1 MQETISISKGGI
13 VVAETQHKMVLST
26 TEPNNGINLVRIRQ
40 GDVLTQKFVVEVV
53 EHGKLKTFDGLVPF
67 FINTTKFGENQPV
80 EQKVQEYSPG
90 QARLVYTLSEPDW
103 QWGGENTAHFSFRSL
118 NGDGTWSEQFSTQ
131 DFTYRVISGISRSQ
145 LRDSGYVWTFE
156 DLLRKFKDYMDQG
169 KNDWEQWLEDNREIL
184 ENIDPGGTIINI
196 LNEAK
201 GDYDSLAARLDDI
214 QNKTFNV
221 PKGAEQVPIKR
232 DKLFYDRG
240 AYNWVRPTNL
250 DTVIAQADKTKF
262 NMGFITDTHVDS
274 HQQFA
279 DHFDQKDKMERR
291 WNIVGQFRTLE
302 TFTDAMVYGGD
313 NIDGYSG
320 GTASGIYPYTEQ
332 ERRAKNL
339 HVLKR
344 FASVATAGAE
354 VPIILCR
361 GNHET
366 GKIPYANDGRS
377 RLDSLTGSDIAVAY
391 DSRYGPNLFPNKK
404 VAIYRIDTDDFED
417 HTNSQGKFIEFSG
430 YYNGAEFP
438 HGKLGQ
444 NQLHAFGQWLEQLD
458 RSYHVVIVGHVPME
472 RENDVANV
480 TKLGTLL
487 DGFKQGASV
496 TIDYNT
502 MNGYNPS
509 PMGQKTY
516 NFATKGRGTVAA
528 IFAGHWHY
536 ETVKYL
542 GTTPIIVGTKAFPSE
557 EEYNT
562 ANEAGFA
569 NVQIDTAKRTI
580 KVQGVGHYTNRNFTY

>member
-1 MQETISISKGGI
+1 M
-13 VVAETQHKMVLST
+13 VETQHKIILST
-26 TEPNNGINLVRIRQ
+26 TEPNNHIQLIRIRQ
-40 GDVLTQKFVVEVV
+40 GDAKTQKLVVEVV
-53 EHGKLKTFDGLVPF
+53 ENGKLKTFEGLVPF
-67 FINTTKFGENQPV
+67 FINTTKFSENQPI
-80 EQKVQEYSPG
+80 EQKVQEYDG
-90 QARLVYTLSEPDW
+90 TQGRLVYTLSEPDW
-103 QWGGENTAHFSFRSL
+103 QWGGENIAHFSFRSL

-131 DFTYRVISGISRSQ
+131 DFTYRVVVGLTNSK
-145 LRDSGYVWTFE
+145 LRDPIYIWTFE
-156 DLLRKFKDYMDQG
+156 ELLRKFREYMEKG
-169 KNDWEQWLEDNREIL
+169 ANEWEQWVQDNKDIL
-184 ENIDPGGTIINI
+184 ESLDPNGTILGI
-196 LNEAK
+196 LNDAK

-221 PKGAEQVPIKR
+221 PKGAEQVPIRR

-262 NMGFITDTHVDS
+262 NMGFMTDIHVDS

-496 TIDYNT
+496 TIDYNS
-502 MNGYNPS
+502 MQGYNPN
-509 PMGQKTY
+509 PIGQKTY
-516 NFATKGRGTVAA
+516 NFTTKGRGTVAA

-536 ETVKYL
+536 ETVKQL
-542 GTTPIIVGTKAFPSE
+542 GTTQIIVCTTGYCELENYDTDK
-557 EEYNT
+557 
-562 ANEAGFA
+562 EAGFA
-569 NVQIDTAKRTI
+569 NVQIDTEKRTI

>member
-1 MQETISISKGGI
+1 MARINYR
-13 VVAETQHKMVLST
+13 AVLSL
-26 TEPNNGINLVRIRQ
+26 TEPNHQIFLRFRQ
-40 GDVLTQKFVVEVV
+40 DDTQTQTLSVEITAN
-53 EHGKLKTFDGLVPF
+53 GKLFPF
-67 FINTTKFGENQPV
+67 TGYTVEFVNITRSDSGQPIIEKV
-80 EQKVQEYSPG
+80 EEVYPQESRIEFTLG
-90 QARLVYTLSEPDW
+90 ARSL
-103 QWGGENTAHFSFRSL
+103 QWLGKNVAYFSFRDE
-118 NGDGTWSEQFSTQ
+118 DGNEVFSTNN
-131 DFTYRVISGISRSQ
+131 FEYEVVHGVHKGPI
-145 LRDSGYVWTFE
+145 LDSGYLWQVDEIIERIKAYMVENQAEWE
-156 DLLRKFKDYMDQG
+156 KFV
-169 KNDWEQWLEDNREIL
+169 EDNREFL
-184 ENIDPGGTIINI
+184 ESFDPGGKILTEIIDARGNY
-196 LNEAK
+196 N
-201 GDYDSLAARLDDI
+201 SLAERLAALEKG
-214 QNKTFNV
+214 QTFSV
-221 PKGAEQVPIKR
+221 PKGAEQVPIR
-232 DKLFYDRG
+232 RGKLFYDRG
-240 AYNWVRPTNL
+240 AYNYIRPANL

-274 HQQFA
+274 HQQFSER
-279 DHFDQKDKMERR
+279 FDTKTKMERR

-302 TFTDAMVYGGD
+302 TFADAMVYGGD

-320 GTASGIYPYTEQ
+320 ATAAGIYPYTEQ

-344 FASVATAGAE
+344 FASVATAGAK
-354 VPIILCR
+354 VPVILCR

-391 DSRYGPNLFPNKK
+391 DSRYGATLFPDKK

-417 HTNSQGKFIEFSG
+417 ATNSQGKFIEFSG

-480 TKLGTLL
+480 TKLATLL
-487 DGFKQGASV
+487 DGFKQGSSV
-496 TIDYNT
+496 TIDYNS
-502 MNGYNPS
+502 MQGHNPS

-542 GTTPIIVGTKAFPSE
+542 GTTQIIVGTKAFPSE

-580 KVQGVGHYTNRNFTY
+580 KVQGIGHYTNRNFSY

>member
-1 MQETISISKGGI
+1 MARINYR
-13 VVAETQHKMVLST
+13 AVLSL
-26 TEPNNGINLVRIRQ
+26 TEPNHQIFLRFRQ
-40 GDVLTQKFVVEVV
+40 DDTQTQTLSVEITAN
-53 EHGKLKTFDGLVPF
+53 GKLFPF
-67 FINTTKFGENQPV
+67 TGYTVEFVNITRSDSGQPIIEKVGEVYP
-80 EQKVQEYSPG
+80 QESRIEFTLG
-90 QARLVYTLSEPDW
+90 ARSL
-103 QWGGENTAHFSFRSL
+103 QWLGKNVAYFSFRDD
-118 NGDGTWSEQFSTQ
+118 DGNEVFSTNN
-131 DFTYRVISGISRSQ
+131 FEYEVVHGVHKEPI
-145 LRDSGYVWTFE
+145 LDSGYLWQVDELIERIKAYMVENQAEWE
-156 DLLRKFKDYMDQG
+156 KFV
-169 KNDWEQWLEDNREIL
+169 EDNREFL
-184 ENIDPGGTIINI
+184 ESFDPGGKILTEIIDARGNY
-196 LNEAK
+196 N
-201 GDYDSLAARLDDI
+201 SLAERLAALEKG
-214 QNKTFNV
+214 QTFSI

-240 AYNWVRPTNL
+240 AYNYIRPANL

-274 HQQFA
+274 HEQFL
-279 DHFDQKDKMERR
+279 DHFDQKDKTERR

-302 TFTDAMVYGGD
+302 TFADAMVYGGD

-320 GTASGIYPYTEQ
+320 ATAAGIYPYTEQ

-344 FASVATAGAE
+344 FASVATAGAK
-354 VPIILCR
+354 VPVILCR

-366 GKIPYANDGRS
+366 GKIPRAEDGRS
-377 RLDSLTGSDIAVAY
+377 REDSLTGSDIAVAY
-391 DSRYGPNLFPNKK
+391 GSCYGATLFPNKK

-417 HTNSQGKFIEFSG
+417 ATNSQGKFIEFSG
-430 YYNGAEFP
+430 YYNGAEFS

-480 TKLGTLL
+480 TKLATLL
-487 DGFKQGASV
+487 DGFKQGSSV
-496 TIDYNT
+496 TIDYNS
-502 MNGYNPS
+502 MQGHNPS

-542 GTTPIIVGTKAFPSE
+542 GTTQIIVCTNAYPSE
-557 EEYNT
+557 DQYNK

-580 KVQGVGHYTNRNFTY
+580 KVQGIGHYTNRNFSY

>member
-1 MQETISISKGGI
+1 MARINYR
-13 VVAETQHKMVLST
+13 AVLSL
-26 TEPNNGINLVRIRQ
+26 TEPNHQIFLRFRQ
-40 GDVLTQKFVVEVV
+40 DDTQTQTLSVEITAN
-53 EHGKLKTFDGLVPF
+53 GKLFPF
-67 FINTTKFGENQPV
+67 TGYTVEFVNITRSDSGQPIIEKV
-80 EQKVQEYSPG
+80 EEVYPQESRIEFTLG
-90 QARLVYTLSEPDW
+90 ARSL
-103 QWGGENTAHFSFRSL
+103 QWLGKNVAYFSFRDEDD
-118 NGDGTWSEQFSTQ
+118 NEVFSTNN
-131 DFTYRVISGISRSQ
+131 FEYEVVHGVHKGPI
-145 LRDSGYVWTFE
+145 LDSGYLWQVDEIIERIKAYMVENQAEWE
-156 DLLRKFKDYMDQG
+156 KFV
-169 KNDWEQWLEDNREIL
+169 EDNREFL
-184 ENIDPGGTIINI
+184 ESFDPGGKILTEIIDARGNY
-196 LNEAK
+196 N
-201 GDYDSLAARLDDI
+201 SLAERLAALEKG
-214 QNKTFNV
+214 QTFSV
-221 PKGAEQVPIKR
+221 PKGAEQVPIRR

-274 HQQFA
+274 HQQFSER
-279 DHFDQKDKMERR
+279 FDTKTKMERR

-302 TFTDAMVYGGD
+302 TFADAMVYGGD

-320 GTASGIYPYTEQ
+320 ATAAGIYPYTEQ

-391 DSRYGPNLFPNKK
+391 GSRYGATLFPSKK

-417 HTNSQGKFIEFSG
+417 ATNSQGKFIEFSG

-458 RSYHVVIVGHVPME
+458 RSYHVVLVGHVPIE

-480 TKLGTLL
+480 TKLATLL
-487 DGFKQGASV
+487 DGFKQGSSV
-496 TIDYNT
+496 TIDYNS
-502 MNGYNPS
+502 MQGYNPS
-509 PMGQKTY
+509 PIGQKTY
-516 NFATKGRGTVAA
+516 NFATKGRGTVVA

-536 ETVKYL
+536 ETVKHL
-542 GTTPIIVGTKAFPSE
+542 GTTQIIVCTKAFPDVE
-557 EEYNT
+557 QYDKT
-562 ANEAGFA
+562 NEAGFA

-580 KVQGVGHYTNRNFTY
+580 KVQGIGHYTNRNFSY

>member
-1 MQETISISKGGI
+1 MARINYR
-13 VVAETQHKMVLST
+13 AVLSL
-26 TEPNNGINLVRIRQ
+26 TEPNHQIFLRFRQ
-40 GDVLTQKFVVEVV
+40 DDTQTQTLSVEITAN
-53 EHGKLKTFDGLVPF
+53 GKLFPF
-67 FINTTKFGENQPV
+67 TGYTVEFVNITRSDNGQPIIEKV
-80 EQKVQEYSPG
+80 EEVYPQESRIEFTLG
-90 QARLVYTLSEPDW
+90 ARSL
-103 QWGGENTAHFSFRSL
+103 QWLGKNVAYFSFRDE
-118 NGDGTWSEQFSTQ
+118 DGNEVFSTNN
-131 DFTYRVISGISRSQ
+131 FEYEVVHGVHKEPI
-145 LRDSGYVWTFE
+145 LDSGYLWQVDEIIERIKAYMVENQAEWE
-156 DLLRKFKDYMDQG
+156 KFV
-169 KNDWEQWLEDNREIL
+169 EDNREFL
-184 ENIDPGGTIINI
+184 ESFDPGGKILTEIIDARGNY
-196 LNEAK
+196 N
-201 GDYDSLAARLDDI
+201 SLAERLAALEKG
-214 QNKTFNV
+214 QTFSI

-240 AYNWVRPTNL
+240 AYNYIRPTNL

-262 NMGFITDTHVDS
+262 NMGFMTDIHVDS
-274 HQQFA
+274 HEQFL
-279 DHFDQKDKMERR
+279 DHFDQKDKTERR

-320 GTASGIYPYTEQ
+320 ATAAGVYPYTEQ

-344 FASVATAGAE
+344 FASAATAGAK
-354 VPIILCR
+354 VPVILCR

-366 GKIPYANDGRS
+366 GKIPQANDGRS
-377 RLDSLTGSDIAVAY
+377 REDSLTGSDIAAAY
-391 DSRYGPNLFPNKK
+391 GSRYGATLFPSKK

-417 HTNSQGKFIEFSG
+417 ATNSQGKFIEFSG
-430 YYNGAEFP
+430 YYNGAGFA

-480 TKLGTLL
+480 TKLATLL
-487 DGFKQGASV
+487 DGFKQGSSV
-496 TIDYNT
+496 TIDYNS
-502 MNGYNPS
+502 MQGHNPS

-542 GTTPIIVGTKAFPSE
+542 GKTQIIVCTNAFPSVE
-557 EEYNT
+557 QYNKT
-562 ANEAGFA
+562 NEAGFA

-580 KVQGVGHYTNRNFTY
+580 KVQGIGHYTNRNFSY

>member
-1 MQETISISKGGI
+1 MARINYK
-13 VVAETQHKMVLST
+13 AVLSL
-26 TEPNNGINLVRIRQ
+26 TEPNYQIFLRFRQ
-40 GDVLTQKFVVEVV
+40 DDTQTQTLSVEITAN
-53 EHGKLKTFDGLVPF
+53 GKLFPF
-67 FINTTKFGENQPV
+67 TGYTVEFVNITRSDSGQPIIEKV
-80 EQKVQEYSPG
+80 EEVYPQESRIEFTLG
-90 QARLVYTLSEPDW
+90 ARSL
-103 QWGGENTAHFSFRSL
+103 QWLGKNKAYFSFRDE
-118 NGDGTWSEQFSTQ
+118 DGNEVFSTNN
-131 DFTYRVISGISRSQ
+131 FEYEVVHGVHKGPI
-145 LRDSGYVWTFE
+145 LDSGYLWQVDEIIEHIKAYMVENQAEWE
-156 DLLRKFKDYMDQG
+156 KFIKDN
-169 KNDWEQWLEDNREIL
+169 KEFLESF
-184 ENIDPGGTIINI
+184 DPGGAI
-196 LNEAK
+196 LNEIIEAR
-201 GDYDSLAARLDDI
+201 GDYNSLAERLAALEKG
-214 QNKTFNV
+214 QTFSI
-221 PKGAEQVPIKR
+221 PKGAEQVPIKK

-274 HQQFA
+274 HEQFL
-279 DHFDQKDKMERR
+279 DHFDKKDKTERR

-302 TFTDAMVYGGD
+302 TFADAMVYGGD

-344 FASVATAGAE
+344 FASVATAGAK
-354 VPIILCR
+354 VPVILCR

-377 RLDSLTGSDIAVAY
+377 REDSLTGSDIREAY
-391 DSRYGPNLFPNKK
+391 DGRFGPTLFPNKK

-417 HTNSQGKFIEFSG
+417 NTNSQGKFIEFSG
-430 YYNGAEFP
+430 YYNGSEFP

-480 TKLGTLL
+480 TKLATLL
-487 DGFKQGASV
+487 DGFKQGSSV
-496 TIDYNT
+496 TIDYNS
-502 MNGYNPS
+502 MQGYNPS

-516 NFATKGRGTVAA
+516 NFTKKGRGTVVA

-536 ETVKYL
+536 ETAKHL
-542 GTTPIIVGTKAFPSE
+542 GTTQIIVCTKAFPDE
-557 EEYNT
+557 DQYNKT
-562 ANEAGFA
+562 NEAGFA

-580 KVQGVGHYTNRNFTY
+580 KVQGIGHYTNRNFSY

>member
-1 MQETISISKGGI
+1 MARINYR
-13 VVAETQHKMVLST
+13 AVLSL
-26 TEPNNGINLVRIRQ
+26 TEPNHQIFLRFRQ
-40 GDVLTQKFVVEVV
+40 DDTQTQTLSVEITAN
-53 EHGKLKTFDGLVPF
+53 GKLFPF
-67 FINTTKFGENQPV
+67 TGYTVEFVNITRSDSGQPIIEKV
-80 EQKVQEYSPG
+80 EEVYPQESRIEFTLG
-90 QARLVYTLSEPDW
+90 ARSL
-103 QWGGENTAHFSFRSL
+103 QWLGKNVAYFSFR
-118 NGDGTWSEQFSTQ
+118 GEDGNEVFSTNN
-131 DFTYRVISGISRSQ
+131 FEYEVVHGVHKGPI
-145 LRDSGYVWTFE
+145 LDSGYLWQVDEIIERIKAYMVENQAEWE
-156 DLLRKFKDYMDQG
+156 KFV
-169 KNDWEQWLEDNREIL
+169 EDNREFL
-184 ENIDPGGTIINI
+184 ESFDPGGKILTEIIDARGNY
-196 LNEAK
+196 N
-201 GDYDSLAARLDDI
+201 SLAERLAALEKG
-214 QNKTFNV
+214 QTFSV

-240 AYNWVRPTNL
+240 AYNYIRPTNL

-262 NMGFITDTHVDS
+262 NMGFMTDIHVDS
-274 HQQFA
+274 HQQFSER
-279 DHFDQKDKMERR
+279 FDTKTKMERR

-302 TFTDAMVYGGD
+302 TFADAMVYGGD

-320 GTASGIYPYTEQ
+320 ATAAGIYPYTEQ

-344 FASVATAGAE
+344 FASVATAGAK
-354 VPIILCR
+354 VPVILCR

-366 GKIPYANDGRS
+366 GKIPHANDGRS

-391 DSRYGPNLFPNKK
+391 GSRYGATLFPSKK

-417 HTNSQGKFIEFSG
+417 DTNSHGKFIEFSG

-480 TKLGTLL
+480 TKLATLL
-487 DGFKQGASV
+487 DGFKQGSSV
-496 TIDYNT
+496 TIDYNS
-502 MNGYNPS
+502 MQGHNPS
-509 PMGQKTY
+509 PIGQKTY
-516 NFATKGRGTVAA
+516 NFATKGRGTVVA

-542 GTTPIIVGTKAFPSE
+542 GTTQIIVGTKAFPSE

-569 NVQIDTAKRTI
+569 NVQIDTAQRTI
-580 KVQGVGHYTNRNFTY
+580 KVQGIGHYTNRNFSY

>member
-1 MQETISISKGGI
+1 MARINYR
-13 VVAETQHKMVLST
+13 AVLSL
-26 TEPNNGINLVRIRQ
+26 TEPNHQIFLRFRQ
-40 GDVLTQKFVVEVV
+40 DDTQTQTLSVEITAN
-53 EHGKLKTFDGLVPF
+53 GKLFPF
-67 FINTTKFGENQPV
+67 TGYTVEFVNITRSDSGQPIIEKV
-80 EQKVQEYSPG
+80 EEVYPQESRIEFTLG
-90 QARLVYTLSEPDW
+90 ARSL
-103 QWGGENTAHFSFRSL
+103 QWLGKNVAYFSFRDEDD
-118 NGDGTWSEQFSTQ
+118 NEVFSTNN
-131 DFTYRVISGISRSQ
+131 FEYEVVHGAHKGPI
-145 LRDSGYVWTFE
+145 LDSGYLWQVDEIIERIKAYMVENQAEWE
-156 DLLRKFKDYMDQG
+156 KFV
-169 KNDWEQWLEDNREIL
+169 EDNREFL
-184 ENIDPGGTIINI
+184 ESFDPGGKILTEIIDARGNY
-196 LNEAK
+196 N
-201 GDYDSLAARLDDI
+201 SLAERLAALEKG
-214 QNKTFNV
+214 QTFSV
-221 PKGAEQVPIKR
+221 PKGAEQVPIRR

-240 AYNWVRPTNL
+240 AYNWVRPANL

-274 HQQFA
+274 HQQFSER
-279 DHFDQKDKMERR
+279 FDTKTKMERR

-302 TFTDAMVYGGD
+302 TFADAMVYGGD

-320 GTASGIYPYTEQ
+320 ATAAGIYPYTEQ

-391 DSRYGPNLFPNKK
+391 GSRYGATLFPSKK

-417 HTNSQGKFIEFSG
+417 ATNSQGKFIEFSG

-458 RSYHVVIVGHVPME
+458 RSYHVVLVGHVPIE

-480 TKLGTLL
+480 TKLATLL
-487 DGFKQGASV
+487 DGFKQGSSV
-496 TIDYNT
+496 TIDYNS
-502 MNGYNPS
+502 MQGHNPS
-509 PMGQKTY
+509 PIGQKTY
-516 NFATKGRGTVAA
+516 NFATKGRGTVVA

-542 GTTPIIVGTKAFPSE
+542 GTTQIIVGTKAFPSE

-569 NVQIDTAKRTI
+569 NVQIDTTKRTI
-580 KVQGVGHYTNRNFTY
+580 KVQGIGHYTNRNFSY

>member
-1 MQETISISKGGI
+1 MARINYR
-13 VVAETQHKMVLST
+13 AVLSL
-26 TEPNNGINLVRIRQ
+26 TEPNHQIFLRFRQ
-40 GDVLTQKFVVEVV
+40 DDTQTQTLSVEITAN
-53 EHGKLKTFDGLVPF
+53 GKLFPF
-67 FINTTKFGENQPV
+67 TGYAVEFVNITRSDSGQPIIEKV
-80 EQKVQEYSPG
+80 EEVYPQESRIEFTLG
-90 QARLVYTLSEPDW
+90 ARSL
-103 QWGGENTAHFSFRSL
+103 QWLGKNVAYFSFRDE
-118 NGDGTWSEQFSTQ
+118 DGNEVFSTNN
-131 DFTYRVISGISRSQ
+131 FEYEVVHGVHKGPI
-145 LRDSGYVWTFE
+145 LDSGYLWQVDEIIERIKAYMVENQAEWE
-156 DLLRKFKDYMDQG
+156 KFV
-169 KNDWEQWLEDNREIL
+169 EDNREFL
-184 ENIDPGGTIINI
+184 ESFDPGGKILTEIIDARGNY
-196 LNEAK
+196 N
-201 GDYDSLAARLDDI
+201 SLAERLAALEKG
-214 QNKTFNV
+214 QTFSV

-240 AYNWVRPTNL
+240 AYNYIRPTNL

-262 NMGFITDTHVDS
+262 NMGFMTDIHVDS
-274 HQQFA
+274 HQQFSER
-279 DHFDQKDKMERR
+279 FDTKTKMERR

-302 TFTDAMVYGGD
+302 TFADAMVYGGD

-320 GTASGIYPYTEQ
+320 ATAAGIYPYTEQ

-344 FASVATAGAE
+344 FASAATAGAK
-354 VPIILCR
+354 VPVILCR

-366 GKIPYANDGRS
+366 GKIPHANDGRS
-377 RLDSLTGSDIAVAY
+377 REDSLTGSDIAVAY
-391 DSRYGPNLFPNKK
+391 GSRYGATLFPSKK

-417 HTNSQGKFIEFSG
+417 ATNSHGKFIEFSG

-480 TKLGTLL
+480 TKLATLL
-487 DGFKQGASV
+487 DGFKQGSSV
-496 TIDYNT
+496 TIDYNS
-502 MNGYNPS
+502 MQGHNPS
-509 PMGQKTY
+509 PIGQKTY
-516 NFATKGRGTVAA
+516 NFATKGRGTVVA

-542 GTTPIIVGTKAFPSE
+542 GTTQIIVGTKAFPSE

-569 NVQIDTAKRTI
+569 NVQIDTAQRTI
-580 KVQGVGHYTNRNFTY
+580 KVQGIGHYTNRNFSY

>member
-1 MQETISISKGGI
+1 MARINYR
-13 VVAETQHKMVLST
+13 AVLSL
-26 TEPNNGINLVRIRQ
+26 TEPNHQIFLRFRQ
-40 GDVLTQKFVVEVV
+40 DDTQTQTLSVEITAN
-53 EHGKLKTFDGLVPF
+53 GKLFPF
-67 FINTTKFGENQPV
+67 TGYAVEFVNITRSDSGQPIIEKV
-80 EQKVQEYSPG
+80 EEVYPQESRIEFTLG
-90 QARLVYTLSEPDW
+90 ARSL
-103 QWGGENTAHFSFRSL
+103 QWLGKNVAYFSFRDE
-118 NGDGTWSEQFSTQ
+118 DGNEVFSTNN
-131 DFTYRVISGISRSQ
+131 FEYEVVHGVHKGPI
-145 LRDSGYVWTFE
+145 LDSGYLWQVDEIIERIKAYMVENQAEWE
-156 DLLRKFKDYMDQG
+156 KFV
-169 KNDWEQWLEDNREIL
+169 EDNREFL
-184 ENIDPGGTIINI
+184 ESFDPGGKILTEIIDARGNY
-196 LNEAK
+196 N
-201 GDYDSLAARLDDI
+201 SLAERLAALEKG
-214 QNKTFNV
+214 QTFSV

-240 AYNWVRPTNL
+240 AYNYIRPTNL

-262 NMGFITDTHVDS
+262 NMGFMTDIHVDS
-274 HQQFA
+274 HQQFSER
-279 DHFDQKDKMERR
+279 FDTKTKMERR

-302 TFTDAMVYGGD
+302 TFADAMVYGGD

-320 GTASGIYPYTEQ
+320 ATAAGIYPYTEQ

-344 FASVATAGAE
+344 FASAATAGAK
-354 VPIILCR
+354 VPVILCR

-366 GKIPYANDGRS
+366 GKIPHANDGRS
-377 RLDSLTGSDIAVAY
+377 RLDSLTGSDIAVVY
-391 DSRYGPNLFPNKK
+391 GSRYGATLFPSKK

-417 HTNSQGKFIEFSG
+417 DTNSHGKFIEFSG

-480 TKLGTLL
+480 TKLATLL
-487 DGFKQGASV
+487 DGFKQGSSV
-496 TIDYNT
+496 TIDYNS
-502 MNGYNPS
+502 MQGHNPS
-509 PMGQKTY
+509 PIGQKTY
-516 NFATKGRGTVAA
+516 NFATKGRGTVVA

-542 GTTPIIVGTKAFPSE
+542 GTTQIIVGTKAFPSE

-569 NVQIDTAKRTI
+569 NVQIDTAQRTI
-580 KVQGVGHYTNRNFTY
+580 KVQGIGHYTNRNFSY

>member
-1 MQETISISKGGI
+1 MARINYR
-13 VVAETQHKMVLST
+13 AVLSL
-26 TEPNNGINLVRIRQ
+26 TEPNHQIFLRFRQ
-40 GDVLTQKFVVEVV
+40 DDTQTQTLSVEITAN
-53 EHGKLKTFDGLVPF
+53 GKLFPFTGYTVEFVNITRSDG
-67 FINTTKFGENQPV
+67 GQPIIEKV
-80 EQKVQEYSPG
+80 EEVYPQESRIEFTLG
-90 QARLVYTLSEPDW
+90 ARSL
-103 QWGGENTAHFSFRSL
+103 QWLGKNVAYFSFRDE
-118 NGDGTWSEQFSTQ
+118 DGNEVFSTNN
-131 DFTYRVISGISRSQ
+131 FEYEVVHGVHKGPI
-145 LRDSGYVWTFE
+145 LDSGYLWQVDEIIERIKAYMVENQAEWE
-156 DLLRKFKDYMDQG
+156 KFV
-169 KNDWEQWLEDNREIL
+169 EDNREFL
-184 ENIDPGGTIINI
+184 ESFDPGGKILTEIIDARGNY
-196 LNEAK
+196 N
-201 GDYDSLAARLDDI
+201 SLAERLTALEKG
-214 QNKTFNV
+214 QTFSV
-221 PKGAEQVPIKR
+221 PKGAEQVPIRR

-302 TFTDAMVYGGD
+302 TFADAMVYGGD

-320 GTASGIYPYTEQ
+320 ATAAGIYPYTEQ

-344 FASVATAGAE
+344 FASAATAGAK
-354 VPIILCR
+354 VPVILCR

-366 GKIPYANDGRS
+366 GKIPHANDGRS
-377 RLDSLTGSDIAVAY
+377 REDSLTGSDIAVAY
-391 DSRYGPNLFPNKK
+391 GNRYGATLFPDKK

-417 HTNSQGKFIEFSG
+417 ATNSQGKFIEFSG

-480 TKLGTLL
+480 TKLATLL
-487 DGFKQGASV
+487 DGFKQGSSV
-496 TIDYNT
+496 TIDYNS
-502 MNGYNPS
+502 MQGHNPS

-542 GTTPIIVGTKAFPSE
+542 GTTQIIVGTKAFPSK

-580 KVQGVGHYTNRNFTY
+580 KVQGIGHYTNRNFSY

>member
-1 MQETISISKGGI
+1 MARINYR
-13 VVAETQHKMVLST
+13 AVLSL
-26 TEPNNGINLVRIRQ
+26 TEPNHQIFLRFRQ
-40 GDVLTQKFVVEVV
+40 DDTQTQTLSVEITAN
-53 EHGKLKTFDGLVPF
+53 GKLFPF
-67 FINTTKFGENQPV
+67 TGYAVEFVNITRSDSGQPIIEKV
-80 EQKVQEYSPG
+80 EEVYPQESRIEFTLG
-90 QARLVYTLSEPDW
+90 ARSL
-103 QWGGENTAHFSFRSL
+103 QWLGKNVAYFSFRDE
-118 NGDGTWSEQFSTQ
+118 DGNEVFSTNN
-131 DFTYRVISGISRSQ
+131 FEYEVVHGVHKGPI
-145 LRDSGYVWTFE
+145 LDSGYLWQVDEIIERIKAYMVENQAEWE
-156 DLLRKFKDYMDQG
+156 KFV
-169 KNDWEQWLEDNREIL
+169 EDNREFL
-184 ENIDPGGTIINI
+184 ESFDPGGKILTEIIDARGNY
-196 LNEAK
+196 N
-201 GDYDSLAARLDDI
+201 SLAERLAALEKG
-214 QNKTFNV
+214 QTFSV

-240 AYNWVRPTNL
+240 AYNYIRPTNL

-262 NMGFITDTHVDS
+262 NMGFMTDIHVDS
-274 HQQFA
+274 HQQFSER
-279 DHFDQKDKMERR
+279 FDTKTKMERR

-302 TFTDAMVYGGD
+302 TFADAMVYGGD

-320 GTASGIYPYTEQ
+320 ATAAGIYPYTEQ

-344 FASVATAGAE
+344 FASAATAGAK
-354 VPIILCR
+354 VPVILCR

-366 GKIPYANDGRS
+366 GKIPHANDGRS

-458 RSYHVVIVGHVPME
+458 RSYHVVIVGHVPIE

-480 TKLGTLL
+480 TKLATLL
-487 DGFKQGASV
+487 DGFKQGTSV
-496 TIDYNT
+496 TIDYNS
-502 MNGYNPS
+502 MQGYNPS
-509 PMGQKTY
+509 PIGQKTY
-516 NFATKGRGTVAA
+516 NFATKGRGTVVA

-542 GTTPIIVGTKAFPSE
+542 GTTQIIVGTKAFPSE

-569 NVQIDTAKRTI
+569 NVQIDTAQRTI
-580 KVQGVGHYTNRNFTY
+580 KVQGIGHYTNRNFSY

>member
-1 MQETISISKGGI
+1 MARINYR
-13 VVAETQHKMVLST
+13 AVLSL
-26 TEPNNGINLVRIRQ
+26 TEPNHQIFLRFRQ
-40 GDVLTQKFVVEVV
+40 DDTQTQTLSVEITAN
-53 EHGKLKTFDGLVPF
+53 GKLFPF
-67 FINTTKFGENQPV
+67 TGYTVEFVNITRSDSGQPIIEKV
-80 EQKVQEYSPG
+80 EEVYPQESRIEFTLG
-90 QARLVYTLSEPDW
+90 ARSL
-103 QWGGENTAHFSFRSL
+103 QWLGKNVAYFSFRDE
-118 NGDGTWSEQFSTQ
+118 NGDEVFSTNN
-131 DFTYRVISGISRSQ
+131 FEYEVVHGVHKGPI
-145 LRDSGYVWTFE
+145 LDSGYLWQVDEIIERIKAYMVENQAEWE
-156 DLLRKFKDYMDQG
+156 KFV
-169 KNDWEQWLEDNREIL
+169 EDNREFL
-184 ENIDPGGTIINI
+184 ESFDPGGKILTEIIDARGNY
-196 LNEAK
+196 N
-201 GDYDSLAARLDDI
+201 SLAERLVALEKG
-214 QNKTFNV
+214 QTFSV

-240 AYNWVRPTNL
+240 AYNYIRPTNL

-302 TFTDAMVYGGD
+302 TFADAMVYGGD

-320 GTASGIYPYTEQ
+320 ATAAGIYPYTEQ

-344 FASVATAGAE
+344 FTSVATAGAK
-354 VPIILCR
+354 VPVILCR

-366 GKIPYANDGRS
+366 GKIPHANDGRS
-377 RLDSLTGSDIAVAY
+377 RLDSLTGSDIREAY
-391 DSRYGPNLFPNKK
+391 GERFGPTLFPSKK

-417 HTNSQGKFIEFSG
+417 DTNSQGKFIEFSG

-444 NQLHAFGQWLEQLD
+444 NQLHTFGQWLEQLD
-458 RSYHVVIVGHVPME
+458 RSYHVVIVGHVPIE

-480 TKLGTLL
+480 TKLATLL
-487 DGFKQGASV
+487 DGFKQGSSV
-496 TIDYNT
+496 TIDYNS
-502 MNGYNPS
+502 MQGHNPS
-509 PMGQKTY
+509 PIGQKTY
-516 NFATKGRGTVAA
+516 NFATKGRGTVVA

-536 ETVKYL
+536 ETVKHL
-542 GTTPIIVGTKAFPSE
+542 GTTQIIVCTKAFPDE
-557 EEYNT
+557 EQYNK

-580 KVQGVGHYTNRNFTY
+580 KVQGIGHYTNRNFSY

>member
-1 MQETISISKGGI
+1 MARINYR
-13 VVAETQHKMVLST
+13 AVLSL
-26 TEPNNGINLVRIRQ
+26 TEPNHQIFLRFRQ
-40 GDVLTQKFVVEVV
+40 DDTQTQTLSVEITAN
-53 EHGKLKTFDGLVPF
+53 GKLFPF
-67 FINTTKFGENQPV
+67 TGYTVEFVNITRSDSGQPIIEKV
-80 EQKVQEYSPG
+80 EEVYPQESRIEFTLG
-90 QARLVYTLSEPDW
+90 ARSL
-103 QWGGENTAHFSFRSL
+103 QWLGKNVAYFSFRDE
-118 NGDGTWSEQFSTQ
+118 DGNEVFSTNN
-131 DFTYRVISGISRSQ
+131 FEYEVVHGVHKGPI
-145 LRDSGYVWTFE
+145 LDSGYLWQVDEIIERIKAYMVENQAEWE
-156 DLLRKFKDYMDQG
+156 KFV
-169 KNDWEQWLEDNREIL
+169 EDNREFL
-184 ENIDPGGTIINI
+184 ESFDPGGKILTEIIDARGNY
-196 LNEAK
+196 N
-201 GDYDSLAARLDDI
+201 SLAERLAALEKG
-214 QNKTFNV
+214 QTFSV

-240 AYNWVRPTNL
+240 AYNYIRPTNL

-262 NMGFITDTHVDS
+262 NMGFMTDIHVDS
-274 HQQFA
+274 HQQFSER
-279 DHFDQKDKMERR
+279 FDTKTKMERR

-320 GTASGIYPYTEQ
+320 ATAAGIYPYTEQ
-332 ERRAKNL
+332 ERHAKNL

-344 FASVATAGAE
+344 FASVATAGAK
-354 VPIILCR
+354 VPVILCR

-366 GKIPYANDGRS
+366 GKIPHANDGRS

-458 RSYHVVIVGHVPME
+458 RSYHVVIVGHVPIE

-480 TKLGTLL
+480 TKLATLL
-487 DGFKQGASV
+487 DGFKQGTSV
-496 TIDYNT
+496 TIDYNS
-502 MNGYNPS
+502 MQGYNPS
-509 PMGQKTY
+509 PIGQKTY
-516 NFATKGRGTVAA
+516 NFATKGRGTVVA

-542 GTTPIIVGTKAFPSE
+542 GTTQIIVGTKAFPSE

-569 NVQIDTAKRTI
+569 NVQIDTAQRTI
-580 KVQGVGHYTNRNFTY
+580 KVQGIGHYTNRNFSY

>member
-1 MQETISISKGGI
+1 MARINYR
-13 VVAETQHKMVLST
+13 AVLSL
-26 TEPNNGINLVRIRQ
+26 TEPNHQIFLRFRQ
-40 GDVLTQKFVVEVV
+40 DDTQTQTLSVEITAN
-53 EHGKLKTFDGLVPF
+53 GKLFPF
-67 FINTTKFGENQPV
+67 TGYAVEFVNITRSDSGQPIIEKV
-80 EQKVQEYSPG
+80 EEVYPQESRIEFTLG
-90 QARLVYTLSEPDW
+90 ARSL
-103 QWGGENTAHFSFRSL
+103 QWLGKNVAYFSFRDE
-118 NGDGTWSEQFSTQ
+118 DGNEVFSTNN
-131 DFTYRVISGISRSQ
+131 FEYEVVHGVHKGPI
-145 LRDSGYVWTFE
+145 LDSGYLWQVDEIIERIKAYMVENQAEWE
-156 DLLRKFKDYMDQG
+156 KFV
-169 KNDWEQWLEDNREIL
+169 EDNREFL
-184 ENIDPGGTIINI
+184 ESFDPGGKILTEIID
-196 LNEAK
+196 AR
-201 GDYDSLAARLDDI
+201 GDYNSLAERLAALEKG
-214 QNKTFNV
+214 QTFSV

-240 AYNWVRPTNL
+240 AYNYIRPTNL

-262 NMGFITDTHVDS
+262 NMGFMTDIHVES
-274 HQQFA
+274 HQQFSER
-279 DHFDQKDKMERR
+279 FDTKTKMERR

-302 TFTDAMVYGGD
+302 TFADAMVYGGD

-320 GTASGIYPYTEQ
+320 ATAAGIYPYTEQ

-344 FASVATAGAE
+344 FTSAATAGAK
-354 VPIILCR
+354 VPVILCR

-366 GKIPYANDGRS
+366 GKIPHANDGRS
-377 RLDSLTGSDIAVAY
+377 REDSLTGSDIAVAY
-391 DSRYGPNLFPNKK
+391 GSRYGATLFPSKK

-417 HTNSQGKFIEFSG
+417 DTNSHGKFIEFSG

-480 TKLGTLL
+480 TKLATLL
-487 DGFKQGASV
+487 DGFKQGSSV
-496 TIDYNT
+496 TIDYNS
-502 MNGYNPS
+502 MQGHNPS
-509 PMGQKTY
+509 PIGQKTY
-516 NFATKGRGTVAA
+516 NFATKGRGTVVA

-542 GTTPIIVGTKAFPSE
+542 GTTQIIVGTKAFPSE

-569 NVQIDTAKRTI
+569 NVQIDTAQRTI
-580 KVQGVGHYTNRNFTY
+580 KVQGIGHYTNRNFSY

>member
-1 MQETISISKGGI
+1 MARINYR
-13 VVAETQHKMVLST
+13 AVLSL
-26 TEPNNGINLVRIRQ
+26 TEPNHQIFLRFRQ
-40 GDVLTQKFVVEVV
+40 DDTQTQTLSVEITAN
-53 EHGKLKTFDGLVPF
+53 GKLFPF
-67 FINTTKFGENQPV
+67 TGYTVEFVNITRSDSGQPIIEKV
-80 EQKVQEYSPG
+80 EEVYPQESRIEFTLG
-90 QARLVYTLSEPDW
+90 ARSL
-103 QWGGENTAHFSFRSL
+103 QWLGKNVAYFSFRDE
-118 NGDGTWSEQFSTQ
+118 DGNEVFSTNN
-131 DFTYRVISGISRSQ
+131 FEYEVVHGVHKGPI
-145 LRDSGYVWTFE
+145 LDSGYLWQVDEIIERIKAYMVENQAEWE
-156 DLLRKFKDYMDQG
+156 KFV
-169 KNDWEQWLEDNREIL
+169 EDNREFL
-184 ENIDPGGTIINI
+184 ESFDPGGKILTEIIDARGNY
-196 LNEAK
+196 N
-201 GDYDSLAARLDDI
+201 SLAERLAALEKG
-214 QNKTFNV
+214 QTFSV
-221 PKGAEQVPIKR
+221 PKGAEQVPIRR

-240 AYNWVRPTNL
+240 AYNYIRPANL

-274 HQQFA
+274 HQQFSER
-279 DHFDQKDKMERR
+279 FDTKTKMERR

-302 TFTDAMVYGGD
+302 TFADAMVYGGD

-320 GTASGIYPYTEQ
+320 ATAAGIYPYTEQ

-344 FASVATAGAE
+344 FASVATAGAK
-354 VPIILCR
+354 VPVILCR

-391 DSRYGPNLFPNKK
+391 DSRYGATLFPDKK

-417 HTNSQGKFIEFSG
+417 ATNSQGKFIEFSG

-480 TKLGTLL
+480 TKLATLL
-487 DGFKQGASV
+487 DGFKQGTSV
-496 TIDYNT
+496 TIDYNS
-502 MNGYNPS
+502 MQGYNPS
-509 PMGQKTY
+509 PIGQKTY
-516 NFATKGRGTVAA
+516 NFATKGRGTVVA

-542 GTTPIIVGTKAFPSE
+542 GTTQIIVGTKAFPSE

-580 KVQGVGHYTNRNFTY
+580 KVQGIGHYTNRNFSY

>member
-1 MQETISISKGGI
+1 MARINYR
-13 VVAETQHKMVLST
+13 AVLSL
-26 TEPNNGINLVRIRQ
+26 TEPNHQIFLRFRQ
-40 GDVLTQKFVVEVV
+40 DDTQTQTLSVEITAN
-53 EHGKLKTFDGLVPF
+53 GKLFPF
-67 FINTTKFGENQPV
+67 TGYTVEFVNITRSDSGQPIIEKV
-80 EQKVQEYSPG
+80 EEVYPQESRIEFTLD
-90 QARLVYTLSEPDW
+90 ARSL
-103 QWGGENTAHFSFRSL
+103 QWLGKNVAYFSFRDD
-118 NGDGTWSEQFSTQ
+118 DGNEVFSTNN
-131 DFTYRVISGISRSQ
+131 FEYEVVHGVHKGPI
-145 LRDSGYVWTFE
+145 LDSGYLWQVDEIIERIKAYMVENQAEWE
-156 DLLRKFKDYMDQG
+156 KFV
-169 KNDWEQWLEDNREIL
+169 EDNREFL
-184 ENIDPGGTIINI
+184 ESFDPGGEILTEIIDARGNY
-196 LNEAK
+196 N
-201 GDYDSLAARLDDI
+201 SLAERLAALEKG
-214 QNKTFNV
+214 QTFSV

-240 AYNWVRPTNL
+240 AYNYIRPTNL

-262 NMGFITDTHVDS
+262 NMGFMTDIHVDS
-274 HQQFA
+274 HQQFSER
-279 DHFDQKDKMERR
+279 FDTKTKMERR

-302 TFTDAMVYGGD
+302 TFADAMVYGGD

-320 GTASGIYPYTEQ
+320 ATAAGIYPYTEQ

-344 FASVATAGAE
+344 FASVATAGAK
-354 VPIILCR
+354 VPVILCR

-366 GKIPYANDGRS
+366 GKIPHANDGRS
-377 RLDSLTGSDIAVAY
+377 REDSLTGSDIAAAY
-391 DSRYGPNLFPNKK
+391 GSRYGATLFPSKK

-417 HTNSQGKFIEFSG
+417 ATNSQGKFIEFSG

-480 TKLGTLL
+480 TKLATLL
-487 DGFKQGASV
+487 DGFKQGSSV
-496 TIDYNT
+496 TIDYNS
-502 MNGYNPS
+502 MQGYNPN
-509 PMGQKTY
+509 PIGQKTY

>member
-1 MQETISISKGGI
+1 MARINYR
-13 VVAETQHKMVLST
+13 AVLSL
-26 TEPNNGINLVRIRQ
+26 TEPNHQIFLRFRQ
-40 GDVLTQKFVVEVV
+40 DDTQTQTLSVEITAN
-53 EHGKLKTFDGLVPF
+53 GKLFPF
-67 FINTTKFGENQPV
+67 TGYTVEFVNITRSDSGQPIIEKV
-80 EQKVQEYSPG
+80 EEVYPQESRIEFTLG
-90 QARLVYTLSEPDW
+90 ARSL
-103 QWGGENTAHFSFRSL
+103 QWLGKNKAYFSFRDE
-118 NGDGTWSEQFSTQ
+118 DGNEVFSTNN
-131 DFTYRVISGISRSQ
+131 FEYEVVHGVHKEPI
-145 LRDSGYVWTFE
+145 LDSGYLWQVDEIIERIKVYMVENQAEWE
-156 DLLRKFKDYMDQG
+156 KFVK
-169 KNDWEQWLEDNREIL
+169 DNREFL
-184 ENIDPGGTIINI
+184 ESFDPGGKILTEIINARG
-196 LNEAK
+196 N
-201 GDYDSLAARLDDI
+201 YNSLAERLAALEKG
-214 QNKTFNV
+214 QTFSI
-221 PKGAEQVPIKR
+221 PKGAEQVPIKK

-274 HQQFA
+274 HEQFL
-279 DHFDQKDKMERR
+279 DHFDQKDKTERR

-302 TFTDAMVYGGD
+302 TFADAMVYGGD

-344 FASVATAGAE
+344 FASVATAGAK
-354 VPIILCR
+354 VPVILCR

-377 RLDSLTGSDIAVAY
+377 REDSLTGSDIREAY
-391 DSRYGPNLFPNKK
+391 DGRFGPTLFPSKK

-417 HTNSQGKFIEFSG
+417 NTNSQGKFIEFSG
-430 YYNGAEFP
+430 YYNGSEFS

-480 TKLGTLL
+480 TKLATLL
-487 DGFKQGASV
+487 DGFKQGSSV
-496 TIDYNT
+496 TIDYNS
-502 MNGYNPS
+502 MQGYNPS

-516 NFATKGRGTVAA
+516 NFTKKGRGTVVA

-536 ETVKYL
+536 ETVKHL
-542 GTTPIIVGTKAFPSE
+542 GTTQIIVCTKAFPDE
-557 EEYNT
+557 DQYNKT
-562 ANEAGFA
+562 NEAGFA

-580 KVQGVGHYTNRNFTY
+580 KVQGIGHYTNRNFSY

>member
-1 MQETISISKGGI
+1 MARINYR
-13 VVAETQHKMVLST
+13 AVLSL
-26 TEPNNGINLVRIRQ
+26 TEPNHQIFLRFRQ
-40 GDVLTQKFVVEVV
+40 DDTQTQTLSVEITAN
-53 EHGKLKTFDGLVPF
+53 GKLFPF
-67 FINTTKFGENQPV
+67 TGYTVEFVNITRSDSGQPIIEKV
-80 EQKVQEYSPG
+80 EEVYPQESRIEFTLG
-90 QARLVYTLSEPDW
+90 ARSL
-103 QWGGENTAHFSFRSL
+103 QWLGKNVAYFSFRDEGG
-118 NGDGTWSEQFSTQ
+118 NEVFSTNN
-131 DFTYRVISGISRSQ
+131 FEYEVIHGVHKGPI
-145 LRDSGYVWTFE
+145 LDSGYLWQVDEIIERIKAYMVENQAEWE
-156 DLLRKFKDYMDQG
+156 KFV
-169 KNDWEQWLEDNREIL
+169 EDNRKFL
-184 ENIDPGGTIINI
+184 ESFDPGGKILTEIIDARGNY
-196 LNEAK
+196 N
-201 GDYDSLAARLDDI
+201 SLAERLAALEKG
-214 QNKTFNV
+214 QTFSV
-221 PKGAEQVPIKR
+221 PKGAEQVPIRR

-240 AYNWVRPTNL
+240 AYNWVRPANL

-274 HQQFA
+274 HQQFSER
-279 DHFDQKDKMERR
+279 FDTKTKMERR

-302 TFTDAMVYGGD
+302 TFADAMVYGGD

-320 GTASGIYPYTEQ
+320 ATAAGIYPYTEQ

-344 FASVATAGAE
+344 FASVATAGAK
-354 VPIILCR
+354 VPVILCR

-391 DSRYGPNLFPNKK
+391 DSRYGATLFPDKK

-417 HTNSQGKFIEFSG
+417 ATNSQGKFIEFSG

-480 TKLGTLL
+480 TKLATLL
-487 DGFKQGASV
+487 DGFKQGSSV
-496 TIDYNT
+496 TIDYNS
-502 MNGYNPS
+502 MQGHNPS

-542 GTTPIIVGTKAFPSE
+542 GTTQIIVGTKAFPSE

-580 KVQGVGHYTNRNFTY
+580 KVQGIGHYTNRNFSY

>member
-1 MQETISISKGGI
+1 MARINYR
-13 VVAETQHKMVLST
+13 AVLSL
-26 TEPNNGINLVRIRQ
+26 TEPNHQIFLRFRQ
-40 GDVLTQKFVVEVV
+40 DDTQTQTLSVEITAN
-53 EHGKLKTFDGLVPF
+53 GKLFPF
-67 FINTTKFGENQPV
+67 TGYTVEFVNITRSDSGQPIIEKV
-80 EQKVQEYSPG
+80 EEVYPQESRIEFTLG
-90 QARLVYTLSEPDW
+90 ARSL
-103 QWGGENTAHFSFRSL
+103 QWLGKNVAYFSFRDE
-118 NGDGTWSEQFSTQ
+118 DGNEVFSTNN
-131 DFTYRVISGISRSQ
+131 FEYEVVHGVHKGPI
-145 LRDSGYVWTFE
+145 LDSGYLWQVDEIIERIKAYMVENQAEWE
-156 DLLRKFKDYMDQG
+156 KFV
-169 KNDWEQWLEDNREIL
+169 EDNRELL
-184 ENIDPGGTIINI
+184 ESFDPGGKILTEIIDARGNY
-196 LNEAK
+196 N
-201 GDYDSLAARLDDI
+201 SLAERLAALEKG
-214 QNKTFNV
+214 QTFSV
-221 PKGAEQVPIKR
+221 PKGAEQVPIRR

-240 AYNWVRPTNL
+240 TYNYIRPTNL

-262 NMGFITDTHVDS
+262 NMGFMTDIHVDS

-320 GTASGIYPYTEQ
+320 ATAAGIYPYTEQ

-344 FASVATAGAE
+344 FASVATAGAK
-354 VPIILCR
+354 VPVILCR

-391 DSRYGPNLFPNKK
+391 DSRYGATLFPDKK
-404 VAIYRIDTDDFED
+404 VAIYRIDTDDFEGA
-417 HTNSQGKFIEFSG
+417 TNSQGKFIEFSG

-480 TKLGTLL
+480 TKLATLL
-487 DGFKQGASV
+487 DGFKQGSSV
-496 TIDYNT
+496 TIDYNS
-502 MNGYNPS
+502 MQGHNPS

-516 NFATKGRGTVAA
+516 NFATKGSGTVAA

-542 GTTPIIVGTKAFPSE
+542 GTTQIIVGTKAFPSE

-580 KVQGVGHYTNRNFTY
+580 KVQGIGHYTNRNFSY